1 MCIYIYV
8 YTHINVYTQ
17 ILYVFTHIYVYTYT
31 FHQESQKR
39 PMIWDVFPKAYNH
52 RVSTVRRTKLW
63 EMIWTQCPKS
73 LQKKETKL
81 GTNYQNW

>member
-1 MCIYIYV
+1 
-8 YTHINVYTQ
+8 
-17 ILYVFTHIYVYTYT
+17 
-31 FHQESQKR
+31 
-39 PMIWDVFPKAYNH
+39 MIWDVFPKAYNH